1 MRLALT
7 DVVRATGG
15 RLSGG
20 DGVRPGSVGTSIDGV
35 AIDSRAVR
43 PGQLFVPLVAE
54 RDGHEF
60 VPAAVTAGAAAY
72 LTSRSALTLGS
83 EEPEA
88 FGVPAVVVGDTT
100 AALADLGRL
109 ARRHLGDRVVGVTGS
124 VGKTSVKDLLA
135 AVLGRRW
142 VTAAALRSFNNEL
155 GVPLTLLNAPDDAG
169 AAGGGVGGGGG
180 GPVAPPRSVAR
191 PDRRGGAGGARA

>member
-20 DGVRPGSVGTSIDGV
+20 AGARPGAVGASVEGV

-54 RDGHEF
+54 RDGHDF
-60 VPAAVTAGAAAY
+60 VPAALAAGAAAY
-72 LTSRSALTLGS
+72 LTSRTAWTVGADASDMS
-83 EEPEA
+83 D
-88 FGVPAVVVGDTT
+88 VPAVVVGDTT
-100 AALADLGRL
+100 DALADLGRF
-109 ARRHLGDRVVGVTGS
+109 ARRRLGDRVVGVTGS

-142 VTAAALRSFNNEL
+142 V
-155 GVPLTLLNAPDDAG
+155 
-169 AAGGGVGGGGG
+169 
-180 GPVAPPRSVAR
+180 
-191 PDRRGGAGGARA
+191 